1 MTQAEKHIWLIE
13 TIRRAG
19 RISLE
24 DLSSKWEN
32 NEELSR
38 GKPLLRC
45 KFNRWREQ
53 ILLQYGADI
62 QCEKGGSYRYYIANP
77 EELENSKVKKWMLD
91 SIGVGN
97 IISENKGLANRIVV
111 DEIPSGRDFLTP
123 ILSAMKENRVI
134 QMSYQAFGRKAH
146 TFDIEPYCIKLHQNR
161 WYVLGK
167 GENGKLWLYGLDR
180 IRELGLTDKK
190 FKMSKDFNAEDYF
203 ALHFGIVLH
212 DGTKPCQVILR
223 AYGNHVNYIRSL
235 PLHSSQE
242 EIYTAEGVYS
252 DFRYFL
258 APTYDFIMA
267 LLGMGPMI
275 EVMKPER
282 LRAEISGWIRDLSNM
297 YLNNNPIPGNSGIND

>member
-24 DLSSKWEN
+24 DLSQKWQD
-32 NEELSR
+32 NEDLSG

-45 KFNRWREQ
+45 KFNRWRDQ

-77 EELENSKVKKWMLD
+77 EELEDSKVKKWMLD

-97 IISENKGLANRIVV
+97 IIAGNKGLSSRIVV

-123 ILSAMKENRVI
+123 ILLAMKENLVLRMTY
-134 QMSYQAFGRKAH
+134 QSYGRKEH
-146 TFDIEPYCIKLHQNR
+146 TFNIEPYCIKLHQNR

-167 GENGKLWLYGLDR
+167 GGNGKLWLYGLDR
-180 IRELGLTDKK
+180 IKALELTDKK
-190 FKMSKDFNAEDYF
+190 FKMPRDFNAEDYF

-212 DGTKPCQVILR
+212 DGTKPCNVILR
-223 AYGNHVNYIRSL
+223 AYGNHVNYMRSL
-235 PLHSSQE
+235 PLHHSQTEVYTE
-242 EIYTAEGVYS
+242 EDVCS
-252 DFRYFL
+252 DFKYFL

-267 LLGMGPMI
+267 ILGMGSMI
-275 EVMKPER
+275 EVLEPAH
-282 LRAEISGWIRDLSNM
+282 LRKDMTGWVRDLAEM
-297 YLNNNPIPGNSGIND
+297 YLNNKEQ